1 MYNSSNNSG
10 LFLNNK
16 NKQNQGS
23 FKELEMYKTYFN
35 HNNKNDIYNFQINT
49 QFGSQRANYKS
60 QNKNNGIIY
69 EEAEYN
75 NDYHSSQ
82 KNKNFGI
89 KFNNNN
95 NVKIKKNNYGINS
108 YSTYGNLGNYG
119 KKNNKVTLPN
129 LGFGKKGY

>member
-16 NKQNQGS
+16 NKQNQNS

-35 HNNKNDIYNFQINT
+35 HNNQNDIYNFQINT
-49 QFGSQRANYKS
+49 QFGTQRGNYKN

-69 EEAEYN
+69 EEAEYK
-75 NDYHSSQ
+75 NDYFHSNQ
-82 KNKNFGI
+82 KNKNIGI
-89 KFNNNN
+89 KFNN

-119 KKNNKVTLPN
+119 KKNKVTLPN